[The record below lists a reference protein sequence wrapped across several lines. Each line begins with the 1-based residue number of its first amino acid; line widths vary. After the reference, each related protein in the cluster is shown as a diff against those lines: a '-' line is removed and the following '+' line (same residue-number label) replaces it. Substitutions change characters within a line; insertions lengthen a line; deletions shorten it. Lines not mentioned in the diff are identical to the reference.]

1 MADNPATVELD
12 AEAVTAIAKEVA
24 DQIDVEKIASET
36 AEKAVAA
43 FAEKNKGAGDKP
55 VNKLKGEGEEKPND
69 DDEPGDEASK
79 AARNNP
85 LRKKIE
91 GMGKEAGFAF
101 ATMSLVRGNDRVL
114 REYNQI
120 NLEKRAKA
128 AGVSVDK
135 LLERSGYGNETT
147 GADGG
152 FLVPDPDFDAEV
164 ERLEEQFGVAVRFA
178 DFGRVNGNAIKMNKK
193 NAGFD
198 LFEIAD
204 ELDEIPGVKFSIAQV
219 EAQLRKFGG
228 IAPASNEIEEDAA
241 VDYWNEVAKEFARAN
256 SKKQD
261 QLVFTDTHATMP
273 GILEAPGTKAQSVGT
288 NPTDIDWDDLMNAE
302 TKVPTDSAANGRWYM
317 HRTFWNLLMQ
327 KKSSGDGNYFFQPRP
342 GTDTSFV
349 TPWGTPVTHVE
360 VLPAVTDIAN
370 GGNQPFAVFGDLSHS
385 KLRQKR
391 GLVLTMLDQATV
403 KDVDGNTVNLALQD
417 AKAMR
422 GIVRMLAKVKF
433 AEAFCVLGTGS
444 VS

>member
-1 MADNPATVELD
+1 MADQVIELSE
-12 AEAVTAIAKEVA
+12 EAVDGLAAKVA
-24 DQIDVEKIASET
+24 EKIDVEKIAGDAAT
-36 AEKAVAA
+36 KAAEAVAA
-43 FAEKNKGAGDKP
+43 AGKAADKP
-55 VNKLKGEGEEKPND
+55 VNKLKGESGEEDPD
-69 DDEPGDEASK
+69 DDEPGEGKDK
-79 AARNNP
+79 ALARNNP
-85 LRKKIE
+85 LRAKLV

-101 ATMSLVRGNDRVL
+101 ATMALVRGNDRVL
-114 REYNQI
+114 AEYNQI

-128 AGVSVDK
+128 HGISVEK

-164 ERLEEQFGVAVRFA
+164 ERLEEQFGVAARFA

-193 NAGFD
+193 ASGFE

-256 SKKQD
+256 NKKQD
-261 QLVFTDTHATMP
+261 QLVFTDPHATMP
-273 GILEAPGTKAQSVGT
+273 GILEAAGTAAQSVGA

-302 TKVPTDSAANGRWYM
+302 TKVPTESAANGRWYI

-327 KKSSGDGNYFFQPRP
+327 KKSSGSGEYFFQPRP

-433 AEAFCVLGTGS
+433 AEAYCVLGTGT

>member
-1 MADNPATVELD
+1 MSNQTIELD
-12 AEAVTAIAKEVA
+12 EEAVEALASKVA
-24 DQIDVEKIASET
+24 EKVDVEKIASET

-43 FAEKNKGAGDKP
+43 FAEKNKPADKP
-55 VNKLKGEGEEKPND
+55 KNKLKGEGADEDAD
-69 DDEPGDEASK
+69 DDEPGEGKDK
-79 AARNNP
+79 TLRNATP
-85 LRKKIE
+85 LRRKLE
-91 GMGKEAGFAF
+91 GMSKESGFAF

-114 REYNQI
+114 REYNMI
-120 NLEKRAKA
+120 NLEKRAKQY
-128 AGVSVDK
+128 GISVEK

-164 ERLEEQFGVAVRFA
+164 ERLEEQFGVAVRYA
-178 DFGRVNGNAIKMNKK
+178 DFGRVNSNAIKMNKK
-193 NAGFD
+193 SAGFD

-241 VDYWNEVAKEFARAN
+241 VDYWNEVAREFARAN
-256 SKKQD
+256 AKQQD
-261 QLVFTDTHATMP
+261 KLVFTDTHATMP
-273 GILEAPGTKAQSVGT
+273 GILEAAGTAAESVGT
-288 NPTDIDWDDLMNAE
+288 NPTDINWDALLNAE
-302 TKVPTDSAANGRWYM
+302 TKVPTDSAANGRWYI

-327 KKSSGDGNYFFQPRP
+327 SKPSSGDGHYFFQPRP
-342 GTDTSFV
+342 GSDTSFV

>member
-1 MADNPATVELD
+1 MADQTLELD
-12 AEAVTAIAKEVA
+12 EAAVDTIASKVAEKVDVSKIAEDAATKAAEAVAA
-24 DQIDVEKIASET
+24 AS
-36 AEKAVAA
+36 KA
-43 FAEKNKGAGDKP
+43 AGDKP
-55 VNKLKGEGEEKPND
+55 VNKLKGETGEEDAD
-69 DDEPGDEASK
+69 DDEPGEGKDK
-79 AARNNP
+79 AVRNNP
-85 LRKKIE
+85 TRAKLV

-101 ATMSLVRGNDRVL
+101 ATMALVRGNDRVL

-120 NLEKRAKA
+120 NLEKRAKKL
-128 AGVSVDK
+128 GISVDK

-164 ERLEEQFGVAVRFA
+164 ERLEEQFGVAARFA

-193 NAGFD
+193 ASGFE

-261 QLVFTDTHATMP
+261 QLVFTDTNADMP
-273 GILEAPGTKAQSVGT
+273 GILEVAGTAAQSVGA
-288 NPTDIDWDDLMNAE
+288 NPADIDWDDLMNAE
-302 TKVPTDSAANGRWYM
+302 TKVPSDSAANGRWYI
-317 HRTFWNLLMQ
+317 HRTFWNVLMQ
-327 KKSSGDGNYFFQPRP
+327 KKSSGSGEYFFQPRP

-433 AEAFCVLGTGS
+433 ANAFCVLGTGS

>member
-1 MADNPATVELD
+1 MADQTIEMTE
-12 AEAVTAIAKEVA
+12 EAVDAVA
-24 DQIDVEKIASET
+24 TKVAEKLDVEKIAT
-36 AEKAVAA
+36 DAATKAAQAVAA
-43 FAEKNKGAGDKP
+43 KSGADKP
-55 VNKLKGEGEEKPND
+55 VNKLKGETGEEDAD
-69 DDEPGDEASK
+69 DDEPGEGKDKDK
-79 AARNNP
+79 ALARTNP
-85 LRKKIE
+85 LRHKLL
-91 GMGKEAGFAF
+91 GMGKEGGFAF
-101 ATMSLVRGNDRVL
+101 ATMALVRGNDKVL
-114 REYNQI
+114 REYNMI
-120 NLEKRAKA
+120 NLEKRAKNLNIT
-128 AGVSVDK
+128 VEK

-164 ERLEEQFGVAVRFA
+164 ERLEEQFGVAARFA

-193 NAGFD
+193 ASGFE

-261 QLVFTDTHATMP
+261 QLVFTDTHAEMP
-273 GILEAPGTKAQSVGT
+273 GILEVAGTAAQSVGA
-288 NPTDIDWDDLMNAE
+288 NPADIDWDDLMNAE
-302 TKVPTDSAANGRWYM
+302 TKVPSDSAANGRWYI

-327 KKSSGDGNYFFQPRP
+327 KKSSGSGEYFFQPRP

-433 AEAFCVLGTGS
+433 ANAFCVLGTGS